1 MFFNLFLHKIKVDWE
16 QSKNQPGLAE
26 SERLND
32 ILNGRIPRH
41 LLEFNDSSAKTFF
54 SSNLINHL
62 FPTSTTA
69 SSSVW
74 HPPSSPVSHSEYFL
88 FPPTEE
94 PKYDTVEPIAK
105 SFPKINNFHVFM
117 FVTAQDD
124 LKPLF
129 TIPESNSHE
138 IVASKASGS
147 KFVRHFVFPCGSI
160 KAPPFRWFYSDEKS
174 LTER

>member
-1 MFFNLFLHKIKVDWE
+1 MIFFTAEYPATCLSSMILQRKRFSV
-16 QSKNQPGLAE
+16 QS
-26 SERLND
+26 
-32 ILNGRIPRH
+32 
-41 LLEFNDSSAKTFF
+41 
-54 SSNLINHL
+54 LINHL
-62 FPTSTTA
+62 FTTSTTA

-105 SFPKINNFHVFM
+105 SFPKINNFHAFRV
-117 FVTAQDD
+117 VTAQDD

-138 IVASKASGS
+138 IVASKTSGNNL
-147 KFVRHFVFPCGSI
+147 VRHFVFPCGSI
-160 KAPPFRWFYSDEKS
+160 KAPRFCWFYSDEKS